1 MSLICLSLTGRSIAE
16 DLAVLD
22 LYRGQVDVAELRAD
36 YLDPSEKFL
45 IRSFPERAG
54 LPCILTVRRKVDGGQ
69 FAEGEGVRLVMLA
82 KGLAYARSDLRANF
96 AYVDLESDFRVPAI
110 EEACRIFG
118 TRIIRSLHSPKGL
131 PRDLD
136 EAWAATASSHDEIPK
151 LALACRSA
159 ADLARFVTWA
169 DALPDRERIV
179 VGMGEPGFPSRIL
192 AERLGSMLCY
202 TSPLGAGLPGA
213 APGQLDPEAMER
225 VYRFRSLGR
234 ATAIYGLAGGPS
246 VIASRSPALHNAA
259 FAAEGLDAVY
269 VPLPAEDAESF
280 FAVAEALG
288 LRGAAVTIPLKERL
302 LPSLARLSPEAR
314 DIGASNTLLRTD
326 DGWEGH
332 NTDAAGFERALLEFL
347 AGRELAGLRATIVG
361 AGGAARA
368 VAYVLA
374 RLGVSCLVVNRSAM
388 KARALARDYGFAWAA
403 SDERAA
409 ELVSDH
415 ADLIV
420 NATSVGMDGGQPGD
434 PLDWY
439 EFSGRESVFDLIYRP
454 ERTALL
460 TRARAVGARVT
471 NGWSMLRY
479 QAAEQFRIWT
489 GREPPAVYYQ

>member
-69 FAEGEGVRLVMLA
+69 FSEGEGVRLVMIA
-82 KGLAYARSDLRANF
+82 KGLAYASTDRHANF
-96 AYVDLESDFRVPAI
+96 TYVDLESDFRVPAV
-110 EEACRIFG
+110 EEACRTFG
-118 TRIIRSLHSPKGL
+118 TRIIRSLHLPGGL
-131 PRDLD
+131 PADLD
-136 EAWAATASSHDEIPK
+136 EAWAATASAPDEIPK
-151 LALACRSA
+151 LAMACKSA
-159 ADLARFVTWA
+159 TDLARLVTWI
-169 DALPDRERIV
+169 DELPARQRII
-179 VGMGEPGFPSRIL
+179 VGMGDPGFPSRVL
-192 AERLGSMLCY
+192 AGRLGTMLCY

-225 VYRFRSLGR
+225 IYRFKSLG
-234 ATAIYGLAGGPS
+234 AGTTIYGLAGGPS
-246 VIASRSPALHNAA
+246 VIASKSPALHNSA
-259 FAAEGLDAVY
+259 FAAAGIDAVY
-269 VPLPAEDAESF
+269 LPFPAEDAQSF
-280 FAVAEALG
+280 FAAADALG
-288 LRGAAVTIPLKERL
+288 VRGAAVTIPLKESL
-302 LPSLARLSPEAR
+302 IPFLARLSPEAR
-314 DIGASNTLLRTD
+314 DIGASNTILRTET
-326 DGWEGH
+326 GWEGH

-347 AGRELAGLRATIVG
+347 AGRELAGLRATIIG

-374 RLGVSCLVVNRSAM
+374 RLGVSCLVVNRSGM

-420 NATSVGMDGGQPGD
+420 NCTSVGMEGGQPGD
-434 PLDWY
+434 PLAWY

-454 ERTALL
+454 ERTPLL
-460 TRARAVGARVT
+460 ARARAAGARVC

-489 GREPPAVYYQ
+489 GREPPAIYYQ